1 MAINNTVTLIGN
13 MGSEARIEKS
23 NKDGSEFAAVS
34 IATTDSYKDDNEQWH
49 EKETVWHS
57 VVAFSPKVIE
67 VLKSLKKGT
76 RVQITGSLSYRPYDV
91 TNGDGEVIT
100 KKELEILNE
109 AASGNYVLGESD
121 QEGLNYLNS
130 LFVKWNLHPLNI
142 SFSKEE
148 PNEVVKLKADS
159 ISDARYWAVKILS
172 KVSLGIYELTE
183 KNKQDLRSLNEILI
197 KWNYEPLEIDF

>member
-23 NKDGSEFAAVS
+23 NKDGNEFAAVS
-34 IATTDSYKDDNEQWH
+34 IATTDSYKDDSDQWH

-57 VVAFSPKVIE
+57 VVAFSPKVME

-100 KKELEILNE
+100 KKE
-109 AASGNYVLGESD
+109 ASIIAYRVDQAPLVKKRESA
-121 QEGLNYLNS
+121 E
-130 LFVKWNLHPLNI
+130 
-142 SFSKEE
+142 
-148 PNEVVKLKADS
+148 
-159 ISDARYWAVKILS
+159 
-172 KVSLGIYELTE
+172 
-183 KNKQDLRSLNEILI
+183 
-197 KWNYEPLEIDF
+197 